1 MIYLL
6 REAWDRFLLY
16 LPVTF
21 MGTLALLTY
30 WLVRTAPPIAE
41 PQAEKVVSHSPDYFL
56 EDFSVKTFDAK
67 GRIKSEVSGDK
78 ARHYPDTQWL
88 EIDAIRIRTFDERGR
103 LTVATANRGLT
114 NEDGSE
120 VQLIGQATVVRE
132 ADSTGTKT
140 TPRTEYKGE
149 FLHAFLNTEQVKSS
163 KPVVLT
169 RGSDRF
175 SADSLDFDNIEQ
187 RLVLQGRVRGTLVPA
202 PAKSLP
208 TSE

>member
-1 MIYLL
+1 MINLL

-16 LPVTF
+16 LPVVF

-41 PQAEKVVSHSPDYFL
+41 PEVKKTVSHSPDYFL
-56 EDFSVKTFDAK
+56 EGFSVKTFDAT

-88 EIDAIRIRTFDERGR
+88 EIDAIRIRTFDENGR
-103 LTVATANRGLT
+103 VTTATANRGLT
-114 NEDGSE
+114 NKDGSE
-120 VQLIGQATVVRE
+120 VQLIGKAVVLRE
-132 ADSTGTKT
+132 SDTTGSRTI
-140 TPRTEYKGE
+140 PRTEYRGE
-149 FLHAFLNTEQVKSS
+149 FLHAFLNTEQVKSP
-163 KPVVLT
+163 KPVELT

-187 RLVLQGRVRGTLVPA
+187 QFVLQGRVRGTLVPE
-202 PAKSLP
+202 PDKP
-208 TSE
+208 VTKTK

>member
-1 MIYLL
+1 
-6 REAWDRFLLY
+6 LLY
-16 LPVTF
+16 LPVVF

-41 PQAEKVVSHSPDYFL
+41 PEVKKTVSHSPDYFL
-56 EDFSVKTFDAK
+56 EGFSVKTFDAT

-88 EIDAIRIRTFDERGR
+88 EIDAIRIRTFDENGR
-103 LTVATANRGLT
+103 VTTATANRGLT

-120 VQLIGQATVVRE
+120 VQLIGKAVVLRE
-132 ADSTGTKT
+132 SDTTGSRTI
-140 TPRTEYKGE
+140 PRTEYRGE
-149 FLHAFLNTEQVKSS
+149 FLHAFLNTEQVKSP
-163 KPVVLT
+163 KPVELT

-187 RLVLQGRVRGTLVPA
+187 QLVLQGRVRGTLVPE
-202 PAKSLP
+202 PGNPVTK
-208 TSE
+208 TK

>member
-1 MIYLL
+1 MINLL

-41 PQAEKVVSHSPDYFL
+41 PQPKKVVSHSPDYFL
-56 EDFSVKTFDAK
+56 EGFSVKTFDAK
-67 GRIKSEVSGDK
+67 GRIKSEVTGDK

-88 EIDAIRIRTFDERGR
+88 EIDAIRIRAFDERGR
-103 LTVATANRGLT
+103 LTTATANRGLT

-120 VQLIGQATVVRE
+120 VQLIGKAVVVRE
-132 ADSTGTKT
+132 ADTTGVKT

-163 KPVVLT
+163 KPVELT

-187 RLVLQGRVRGTLVPA
+187 RLVLQGRVRGTLVPE
-202 PAKSLP
+202 PAKP
-208 TSE
+208 ARKTK